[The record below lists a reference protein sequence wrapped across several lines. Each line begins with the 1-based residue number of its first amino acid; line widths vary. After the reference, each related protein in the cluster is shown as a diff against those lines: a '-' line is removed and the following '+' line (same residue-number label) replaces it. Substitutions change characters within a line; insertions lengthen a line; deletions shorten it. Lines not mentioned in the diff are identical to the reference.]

1 MRASTARA
9 FRYYGRPL
17 NSVTSFKY
25 LGWII
30 MESDDNWLVVVG
42 NLWKARKGWLRLPR
56 ILVREGVKPRASG
69 IFFKAVVQAVL
80 IFRSEMWVMTPHMGR
95 SLGGFKHSV
104 SRRINGRQ
112 PQRMMEGSW
121 SCSKF

>member
-1 MRASTARA
+1 
-9 FRYYGRPL
+9 
-17 NSVTSFKY
+17 
-25 LGWII
+25 
-30 MESDDNWLVVVG
+30 MESDDDWLLVVG
-42 NLWKARKGWLRLPR
+42 NLWKARKGWSRLPI
-56 ILVREGVKPRASG
+56 ILVREGVNPRASG

-80 IFRSEMWVMTPHMGR
+80 IFRSEIWVMNPHMGR
-95 SLGGFKHSV
+95 YLGGFKHSV